1 MSLFLQL
8 SIDRHRSISTDR
20 QAHSQRLIFLT
31 LNVVVVFK
39 LQ

>member
-8 SIDRHRSISTDR
+8 SIDR
-20 QAHSQRLIFLT
+20 QVHSQRLTFLT